1 MRKLPVKAK
10 ITAWV
15 TLLLIL
21 LGIFLLSFMLLISN
35 SVTRRTAMSQL
46 TQTVQS
52 SLKHISRQQDRLVFA
67 DDFKFYQ
74 NGVSLLIYSQSE
86 ALLAGQLP
94 LSFTAQEPFQ
104 NGITRSV
111 QVGDGEYLV
120 MDLWAQLDW
129 ENGVWVRGLLEA
141 PKHRQVTHNMLR
153 IALISLPTFALL
165 AALGGWRIVQR
176 AFRPLDS
183 ITATASAINE
193 AKDLSGRID
202 LPPGRDEFSRLAQTF
217 NQMFERLERSFEAE
231 KQFTADASHELRT
244 PVSVIKSA
252 CEYAE
257 QFDETPE
264 ERQET
269 IEMIHRQAE
278 KMSAM
283 ISQLLSMTRL
293 DQGIES
299 VRMEPVDVK
308 KLVLSTFEEKAY
320 NQDRLRLKLSE
331 QIQVQA
337 DPVLLSRL
345 LVNLVD
351 NALQYGKVDG
361 PVEVLLRREQGEILL
376 SVRDE
381 GDGIPLELQEK
392 IWERFYQADPSR
404 SGGGAGLGLS
414 MVRQIAQ
421 VLGGYME
428 LKSAPGKG
436 SIFTLHLP
444 DQL

>member
-351 NALQYGKVDG
+351 NALQYGKADG

-381 GDGIPLELQEK
+381 GDGIPPELHEK
-392 IWERFYQADPSR
+392 IWERFFQADPSR

-414 MVRQIAQ
+414 MVRQIAR

-436 SIFTLHLP
+436 STFTLHLP